1 MIICLF
7 IGVIVIEIV
16 LFVAAAEFMQTK
28 NLQTIEIRDLS
39 YIVYY
44 TQVVLDVYAI
54 LSRDVLDP

>member
-16 LFVAAAEFMQTK
+16 LFVAAAEFMKTK